1 MNSLARAKVPTAKV
15 PVRFTS
21 LQLSFLAKHQITLM
35 FPFCCGQ
42 GNEPKLVLFLW
53 VMESQRMVV
62 TLV

>member
-42 GNEPKLVLFLW
+42 GNEPKLVWFLW